1 MNLKEAQTA
10 LEMMMRGGIFNFSN
24 NLDTISEQA
33 YLNIINQI
41 DPVAYEIAFNQDEGT
56 KHEIN
61 IIERCQ
67 IDVNP
72 ANNMTDMVRKER
84 TYEYRD
90 YRIFQM
96 ECNTVPLLVIT
107 GDPKDQEQKEL
118 VTTFWLNKAGR
129 VVHYRMTYN
138 DHTLEDVGKFNPKSR
153 QSKE

>member
-1 MNLKEAQTA
+1 MNLKEAQAA

-24 NLDTISEQA
+24 NLDIISEQA
-33 YLNIINQI
+33 YNNLINRI

-61 IIERCQ
+61 IIEKCQ

-72 ANNMTDMVRKER
+72 QNNMTDMVRKER

-107 GDPKDQEQKEL
+107 GNPEDQDQKEL
-118 VTTFWLNKAGR
+118 VTTFWLNKSGK
-129 VVHYRMTYN
+129 VVHYRVAYN
-138 DHTLEDVGKFNPKSR
+138 GTTIEDVGKFNPKPTTP
-153 QSKE
+153 KE